1 MSKQRSRNWKRLRLH
16 HATINTGHVLVHRL
30 AEMTQPRS
38 GTQVSIDAVRPMA
51 THMARL
57 LSNELVPLQELLPAP
72 APEFQ
77 AYAIRG
83 FPDLGVTRPV
93 FVVYAQPQCS
103 QVEFTKT
110 MDEPIPLV
118 TFGVGVQRDT
128 GQLWQ
133 YLCRVIAQE
142 SEEFAN
148 IPGLGFHDMIDPESP
163 PPTPW
168 CGVGLHLALLLRA
181 YPDALHWLGD
191 FERCVAWAAV
201 LHAGGIQF
209 SKTRRRS

>member
-1 MSKQRSRNWKRLRLH
+1 MSPQISNSWKRLRLH
-16 HATINTGHVLVHRL
+16 HQTINTGHVLVNRL
-30 AEMTQPRS
+30 AEMTLPRP
-38 GTQVSIDAVRPMA
+38 GTQVSIDAVRPLAAHIPRM
-51 THMARL
+51 
-57 LSNELVPLQELLPAP
+57 LSTELVPLQELLPAP

-93 FVVYAQPQCS
+93 FVVYAHPECS
-103 QVEFTKT
+103 QVEFTQT

-118 TFGVGVQRDT
+118 TFGVGVQGDT

-133 YLCRVIAQE
+133 YLCRVTAD
-142 SEEFAN
+142 
-148 IPGLGFHDMIDPESP
+148 IPGFGFPDAIDPESP

-168 CGVGLHLALLLRA
+168 CGVGLHVPLLLGA

-201 LHAGGIQF
+201 LHAGAMAD
-209 SKTRRRS
+209 SNSPR